1 MLRPTETENTS
12 YFPYVSFVENTEKPK
27 VKKIFVNGKNTV
39 LKQNQEIED
48 FSKPF
53 ESYIG
58 EANQK
63 MK

>member
-12 YFPYVSFVENTEKPK
+12 YSPYLSFVENTEKPK
-27 VKKIFVNGKNTV
+27 VKKNNGKNTV
-39 LKQNQEIED
+39 LKQNQETED

>member
-12 YFPYVSFVENTEKPK
+12 YSPYLSFVENTEKPK
-27 VKKIFVNGKNTV
+27 VKKTNGKNTV
-39 LKQNQEIED
+39 LKQNQETED

>member
-12 YFPYVSFVENTEKPK
+12 YSPYVSFVENTEKPK
-27 VKKIFVNGKNTV
+27 VKKTNGKNTV
-39 LKQNQEIED
+39 LKQNQETED

>member
-1 MLRPTETENTS
+1 MLRPTENENTS
-12 YFPYVSFVENTEKPK
+12 YSPYLSFVENTEKPK
-27 VKKIFVNGKNTV
+27 VKKTNGKNTV
-39 LKQNQEIED
+39 LKQNQETED

>member
-12 YFPYVSFVENTEKPK
+12 YSPYLSFVENTEKPK
-27 VKKIFVNGKNTV
+27 VKKTNGKNTV

>member
-12 YFPYVSFVENTEKPK
+12 YSPYLSFVENTEKPK
-27 VKKIFVNGKNTV
+27 VKKTNGKNSV
-39 LKQNQEIED
+39 LKQNQETED

>member
-12 YFPYVSFVENTEKPK
+12 YSPYVSFVENTEKPK
-27 VKKIFVNGKNTV
+27 VKKTNGKNSV
-39 LKQNQEIED
+39 LKQNQETED

>member
-1 MLRPTETENTS
+1 MLRPTETKNTS
-12 YFPYVSFVENTEKPK
+12 YSPYLSFVENTEKPK
-27 VKKIFVNGKNTV
+27 VKKTNGKNTV
-39 LKQNQEIED
+39 LKQNQETED